1 MTQGMPVTSTST
13 PSSATSPRPRGWTM
27 WLLRVAV
34 GLELVSLLLQ
44 TGTAGQLLEGV
55 AAGRSL
61 HGSGSLFVHVF
72 GLVALVAAI
81 LVWRPGRGPWWPAL
95 AGLVLLLGG
104 FAQSAFGGSGQL
116 ALHVPVGVA
125 LVVLTTWLLVWSALR
140 RPAQ

>member
-1 MTQGMPVTSTST
+1 MTQGMPVTT
-13 PSSATSPRPRGWTM
+13 TSPPSTAAPRAWTM

-34 GLELVSLLLQ
+34 ALELVSLLLQ
-44 TGTAGQLLEGV
+44 TGTAGQLLAGV

-61 HGSGSLFVHVF
+61 HGTGSLFVHVF

-81 LVWRPGRGPWWPAL
+81 LVWRPGRGPWWPAV

-104 FAQSAFGGSGQL
+104 FAQSAFGGTGQI
-116 ALHVPVGVA
+116 ALHVPVGVT

-140 RPAQ
+140 RPAR